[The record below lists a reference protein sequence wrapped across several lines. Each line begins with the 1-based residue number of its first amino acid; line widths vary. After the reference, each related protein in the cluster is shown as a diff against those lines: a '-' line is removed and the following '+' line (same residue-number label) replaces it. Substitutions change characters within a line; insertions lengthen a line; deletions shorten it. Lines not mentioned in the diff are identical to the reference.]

1 MSRIQS
7 PSLRTVMKMLL
18 GALALAW
25 VAGASSAD
33 AQTLNEIKQ
42 RGKIIIGVQA
52 ENPPWGYVDT
62 NGQLAGFDID
72 VAKLVGREI
81 GLPVEFVRVTTPNR
95 IAQLQTGKVD
105 VLIAVVGMYPDR
117 AKAIQF
123 SKPYATLQN
132 VVVAPKSVNIKDYA
146 DFSGKRIGVA
156 RGTSMDVA
164 FQDKAPKDTTIQRFD
179 DDPAAIQALLSGQ
192 VDGIGGNSTYLPNIL
207 KVNPNAQVENKFVMF
222 TQWQGFGLRQGDKEF
237 LRWCNAT
244 IDKLT
249 KSGELNAINQ
259 KWLAQDLPPFPKE
272 IPGVPFADD

>member
-1 MSRIQS
+1 MFQMKIPSWRIATKV
-7 PSLRTVMKMLL
+7 LFAT
-18 GALALAW
+18 LAVAW
-25 VAGASSAD
+25 VVGSTFAQ
-33 AQTLNEIKQ
+33 AQTLDEIKK

-72 VAKLVGREI
+72 VSKLVGREI

-105 VLIAVVGMYPDR
+105 LLIAVVGMYPDR

-132 VVVAPKSVNIKDYA
+132 VVVAAKTTNIKGYA

-164 FQDKAPKDTTIQRFD
+164 FQKEAPKDTTIQRFD

-192 VDGIGGNSTYLPNIL
+192 VEAIGGNNTYMVNIL
-207 KVNPNAQVENKFVMF
+207 KVDPKAQMENKFVMF
-222 TQWQGFGLRQGDKEF
+222 TQWNGFGLRQGDKEF

-249 KSGELNAINQ
+249 KSGELNAISK
-259 KWLAQDLPPFPKE
+259 KWLNEDLPPFPKE
-272 IPGVPFADD
+272 VPGVPFNDD